1 MVPILREGFSGGRGR
16 DSETPLSSLHTEDR
30 IGSKHQRRGE
40 EEKEQKMKNK
50 GKRKAKAVVELE
62 NLEQLNLNAAGLDI
76 GMESTGV

>member
-1 MVPILREGFSGGRGR
+1 
-16 DSETPLSSLHTEDR
+16 
-30 IGSKHQRRGE
+30 
-40 EEKEQKMKNK
+40 MKNK